1 MTALQRCSAK
11 TKRGPCKHYPMK
23 GQKVCFVH
31 GGSSPQAKR
40 KAQERLAEERA
51 QKMLSKLGRP
61 DPVTDP
67 IGELQQVAGEATAWS
82 QLLRDKVLALEG
94 DFRYEHDKTGEQIR
108 GEVQV
113 YSNALRQTADV
124 LARIISL
131 DLEANRLRLEE
142 AKVLILVKAL
152 DQVLG
157 SRELNLTSEQRAF
170 AQKQLMKR
178 LEKHVDDR

>member
-1 MTALQRCSAK
+1 MTSAKQRCGAK
-11 TKRGPCKHYPMK
+11 TKRGPCKRFPTK
-23 GQKVCFVH
+23 GLERCSTH
-31 GGSSPQAKR
+31 GSGTPAAKR
-40 KAQERLAEERA
+40 KSAALQAEERA
-51 QKMLSKLGRP
+51 RKMLVKLGRP

-67 IGELQQVAGEATAWS
+67 IAELQQVAGEATAWS

-124 LARIISL
+124 LARIIAL

-142 AKVLILVKAL
+142 AKVLVIVKAL

-157 SRELNLTSEQRAF
+157 SRELNLTSEQRNF
-170 AQKQLMKR
+170 AQKQLVKR
-178 LEKHVDDR
+178 LEKHTDV

>member
-1 MTALQRCSAK
+1 MSPPKRCGAK
-11 TKRGPCKHYPMK
+11 TKHGPCKRWPIK
-23 GQKVCFVH
+23 GGARCTSH
-31 GGSSPQAKR
+31 GAGTVAAKR
-40 KAQERLAEERA
+40 KANERLAEERA
-51 QKMLSKLGRP
+51 RKMLSKLGRP

-113 YSNALRQTADV
+113 YTNALKQTGEI
-124 LARIISL
+124 LARIIAL

-157 SRELNLTSEQRAF
+157 LRELNLTSSQRTF
-170 AQKQLMKR
+170 AQTQLVKR
-178 LEKHVDDR
+178 LEKHTDDH